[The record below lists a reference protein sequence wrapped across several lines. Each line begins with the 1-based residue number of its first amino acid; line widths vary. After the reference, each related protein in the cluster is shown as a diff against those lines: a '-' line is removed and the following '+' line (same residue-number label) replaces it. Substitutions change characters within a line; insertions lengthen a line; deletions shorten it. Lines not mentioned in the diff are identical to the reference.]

1 MWLLDDSDRLELRQL
16 AAELGCRYLARCSH
30 AHAKAGNLNA
40 ALPQLQGELVAV
52 MDADVVPQRGF
63 LQRTVSLLE
72 QDSGAALVQTPQ
84 SYMNAD
90 PVLRNLQLERW
101 LLPDEESFYR
111 WVERAPRGG
120 SGGLRRHL
128 LCGAPPRLDGRWWL

>member
-1 MWLLDDSDRLELRQL
+1 MTAIAPNYASSLRAGL
-16 AAELGCRYLARCSH
+16 PLPARSSH

-84 SYMNAD
+84 SA
-90 PVLRNLQLERW
+90 
-101 LLPDEESFYR
+101 
-111 WVERAPRGG
+111 
-120 SGGLRRHL
+120 
-128 LCGAPPRLDGRWWL
+128 